1 MSLRTRLALVFI
13 AATLIP
19 LGATVWLTT
28 LLLNQSLRQSPVNQL
43 SDLSRSLQKTGR
55 EYYQQACEQLKADA
69 LAGRVTPVRVAN
81 AEELLSHDDNEG
93 FALTGDGGSR
103 LLYLVR
109 TQSGVTAWERPLNI
123 RMGDLSKQ
131 YGDARRTVDSLDIL
145 RRGSF

>member
-43 SDLSRSLQKTGR
+43 SDLSRSLEKTGR
-55 EYYQQACEQLKADA
+55 EYYQQAREELKADA
-69 LAGRVTPVRVAN
+69 LAGRLSPVAVAK
-81 AEELLSHDDNEG
+81 AEELLSSEDGEG
-93 FALTGDGGSR
+93 FALTGDGGDR

-109 TQSGVTAWERPLNI
+109 TPTGVTAW
-123 RMGDLSKQ
+123 
-131 YGDARRTVDSLDIL
+131 
-145 RRGSF
+145 